1 MPTIY
6 AIDRPLLWTV
16 TQSNAILASG
26 LTEIGGL
33 TITGEDK
40 ALVSDADENA
50 FLGAVAGRGG
60 DYNPLPDAGEWVE
73 AGAIYGYAGGLV
85 IVRQSH
91 TRTEHAP
98 EDVPALF
105 IVWREDADEV
115 LEWVAREQ
123 VHLGTRRVYDGVLY
137 ECLQP
142 HVTESTWT
150 PPATPNLWR
159 VVESEPETPPAW
171 QQPTGAHD
179 AYNIG
184 DRVTFE
190 GSIYESLIDAN
201 VWSPT
206 AYPQG
211 WQLIG
216 PA

>member
-1 MPTIY
+1 MQISATDRVLSWAALRDG
-6 AIDRPLLWTV
+6 AIVVAGVTVPGDTTASAELVSAESEPALL
-16 TQSNAILASG
+16 G
-26 LTEIGGL
+26 
-33 TITGEDK
+33 
-40 ALVSDADENA
+40 ALVSSEVNA
-50 FLGAVAGRGG
+50 L
-60 DYNPLPDAGEWVE
+60 PLPDVGEWVE

-159 VVESEPETPPAW
+159 VVENEPETPPAW
-171 QQPTGAHD
+171 VQPTSAHD

-190 GSIYESLIDAN
+190 GNIYESLIDAN

>member
-1 MPTIY
+1 MPYIHAT
-6 AIDRPLLWTV
+6 DRPLLWAV

-40 ALVSDADENA
+40 ALVSDADETA

-137 ECLQP
+137 ECLQA
-142 HVTESTWT
+142 HMTLSTWT
-150 PPATPNLWR
+150 PDVTPALWQE
-159 VVESEPETPPAW
+159 VVEAPETPQPWVQPYGGSGTYVSGAIVTHNGQTWRNIVPA
-171 QQPTGAHD
+171 PT
-179 AYNIG
+179 
-184 DRVTFE
+184 
-190 GSIYESLIDAN
+190 LN
-201 VWSPT
+201 VWEPGV
-206 AYPQG
+206 YG
-211 WQLIG
+211 WEG
-216 PA
+216 V

>member
-6 AIDRPLLWTV
+6 AIDRPLLWAV
-16 TQSNAILASG
+16 TQSNAVLASG
-26 LTEIGGL
+26 LTEVGGL

-105 IVWREDADEV
+105 IVWREDAGEV

-142 HVTESTWT
+142 HVTQEDWT
-150 PPATPNLWR
+150 PPVTPALWR
-159 VVESEPETPPAW
+159 EVIEQSEPGEWVSGEQGVQPGDLRTYEGVTYRALQSPGINIWPP
-171 QQPTGAHD
+171 PT
-179 AYNIG
+179 
-184 DRVTFE
+184 V
-190 GSIYESLIDAN
+190 
-201 VWSPT
+201 
-206 AYPQG
+206 
-211 WQLIG
+211 
-216 PA
+216 PAIWEAV